1 VIGAPFAA
9 GAVHST
15 VTLPVPDVAVTPVGA
30 LGTPAGVTVADC
42 ADAAEVPTPFV
53 AAAVNVYSEPLVN
66 PVISH
71 EVAGAVMEQV
81 FPAIAEP
88 VES

>member
-1 VIGAPFAA
+1 MIGAPFAA

-15 VTLPVPDVAVTPVGA
+15 VTLPVPEVAVTPVGA
-30 LGTPAGVTVADC
+30 LGTPAGVTVADG

-53 AAAVNVYSEPLVN
+53 AVAVNVYSEPFVS

-71 EVAGAVMEQV
+71 DVAGDVMV
-81 FPAIAEP
+81 HVLPAIDAP
-88 VES
+88 VAS

>member
-1 VIGAPFAA
+1 
-9 GAVHST
+9 
-15 VTLPVPDVAVTPVGA
+15 LPVPDVAVTPVGA

-53 AAAVNVYSEPLVN
+53 AVAVNVYSEPFVS

-81 FPAIAEP
+81 FPEMAKP